1 MLTKKEIAGLTK
13 LSKEHNLPLDQVIKE
28 YKEYHALLDN
38 LQEQIN
44 LEIFNLK
51 VTLELTKNK

>member
-1 MLTKKEIAGLTK
+1 MSKQEIAGLTK

-44 LEIFNLK
+44 QQRKLFKSIIQN
-51 VTLELTKNK
+51 NYQS

>member
-1 MLTKKEIAGLTK
+1 MSKQEITALTK
-13 LSKEHNLPLDQVIKE
+13 LSKELNVPLEQCIKE

-44 LEIFNLK
+44 QQRKLFKSLLLQK
-51 VTLELTKNK
+51 

>member
-1 MLTKKEIAGLTK
+1 MSKQEIAGLTK

-44 LEIFNLK
+44 QQMKLFKSIIQK
-51 VTLELTKNK
+51 